1 MRRNL
6 ERLKEHSWPG
16 NVRELKNVVQRA
28 FILASDDIGVD
39 ALPLGVVEEQ
49 LGTNRTV
56 RVGTPIEEAEQGEE
70 GHRGPGVLPRE
81 SAALAPQTR
90 LSRPRK
96 PCCIDPG

>member
-39 ALPLGVVEEQ
+39 ALPLGVVEERSA
-49 LGTNRTV
+49 RTSPFAWGRRSRRPSKEKKAIEDLACYLV
-56 RVGTPIEEAEQGEE
+56 R
-70 GHRGPGVLPRE
+70 
-81 SAALAPQTR
+81 AL
-90 LSRPRK
+90 LSLHKLVYLDARK